1 MMTTVLG
8 IGNPVHETGAAL
20 IRDGE
25 VIHAVNESRLSR
37 VKRESRFPASSVNYI
52 LEQIEDEPDNIAVSG
67 IKSPYLL
74 RNLRYSSRHAN
85 GLTELL
91 DVVASD
97 IYRDIKQRRRGTL
110 KEVAEGLLA
119 NTHLN
124 ASLNRLQSKLT
135 YVDHHR
141 AHAASAYY
149 TGPFNDATVLTVD
162 AAGDRFSSTVYAGED
177 GSLTRVETSDDVASV
192 GKIWA
197 QVPTVF
203 GFKGEKHAG
212 KFMGMA
218 SYAETVPDRLSTL
231 FGEWLE
237 VDGLTLRNEFE
248 REYQD
253 RDYEGHVMA
262 LKEQLEEFRPSQV
275 ARALQDRTETIL
287 RQYVENA
294 VAETGLANVAL
305 AGGVFANVK
314 VNQRIY
320 ESPAIE
326 GVFVHQNMGDG
337 GIGLGAALAM
347 YADGHPEF
355 TPTYLDDVYLGPEY
369 GNEAIER
376 AINRVE
382 IPDKYTIEQFDDDSA
397 AADTVADLLADG
409 HVVSLYTGRVEYGPR
424 ALGNR
429 SILYQPTD
437 PSAIEWLN
445 QRLDRTEFMPFAPVT
460 LKERANECYLDYDP
474 DRCPAA
480 DFMTVSFDCTETMQ
494 DRSPGVVHV
503 DGTARPQLIDE
514 STNPLYYEILSAYEE
529 RTGIPSLINTSFNMH
544 GEPIVCKPTEAIR
557 SFLNTGNEGLL
568 MDRTLLRNGDQQ

>member
-1 MMTTVLG
+1 MTTVLG
-8 IGNPVHETGAAL
+8 IGDPAHGTGAAL

-52 LEQIEDEPDNIAVSG
+52 LEQIEEVPDDIAVSG
-67 IKSPYLL
+67 IESPYFF
-74 RNLRYSSRHAN
+74 RNLRYSSRHAK
-85 GLTELL
+85 GLSGLL
-91 DVVASD
+91 DAVASD
-97 IYRDIKQRRRGTL
+97 VYRGIKQWRRGTL
-110 KEVAEGLLA
+110 KEVAEELHASTYLD
-119 NTHLN
+119 
-124 ASLNRLQSKLT
+124 ASLSYVQSKLT

-149 TGPFNDATVLTVD
+149 TGPFSDATVLTVD
-162 AAGDRFSSTVYAGED
+162 AAGDRFSATVYAGED
-177 GSLTRVETSDDVASV
+177 GSLTRLETSDDIDSI
-192 GKIWA
+192 GKLWA

-218 SYAETVPDRLSTL
+218 SYAETIPDRLSRL
-231 FGEWLE
+231 FAEWLN
-237 VDGLTLRNEFE
+237 VDGLTLRNDFE

-253 RDYEGHVMA
+253 CDYEGHVMA
-262 LKEQLEEFRPSQV
+262 LKEHLEEYRPSQV

-287 RQYVENA
+287 REYVENA
-294 VAETGLANVAL
+294 VAETGLAHVVL

-320 ESPAIE
+320 ESPEIE

-347 YADGHPEF
+347 YADEHPDF
-355 TPTYLDDVYLGPEY
+355 TPTYLDDVYLGPKY
-369 GNEAIER
+369 GDEAIER
-376 AINRVE
+376 AIDRVE
-382 IPDKYTIEQFDDDSA
+382 IPDEYVIKQFDDESA
-397 AADTVADLLADG
+397 AAETVADLLVDG
-409 HVVSLYTGRVEYGPR
+409 HVVSLYTGQVEYGPR

-460 LKERANECYLDYDP
+460 LKERADECYLDYDP

-514 STNPLYYEILSAYEE
+514 ATNPLYYEILAAYEE

-557 SFLNTGNEGLL
+557 SFLSTENEGLL
-568 MDRTLLRNGDQQ
+568 MDQTLLRKGDQ